1 MKMIKIEGV
10 TKSIKGSMVLENV
23 SMTAESGVVT
33 GLSGINGSG
42 KTMLMRVIAA
52 LVKPSDGMVEIDGKL
67 LWRDMAFPDSVGVLI
82 ENPAFLDTY
91 TGFAN
96 LEMIASIRNRVGKDR
111 IGEVIRKVGLDPDDK
126 KKYRKYSLGMKQRL
140 GIAAAIL
147 EEPEIVLL
155 DEPTNALDSAGVD
168 ILKDIVFEEKARGAT
183 VVITCHDQVILHEL
197 ADKVYFME
205 SGRIVGYEDVGEEV
219 GGVE

>member
-67 LWRDMAFPDSVGVLI
+67 LWRDMAFPDSVGALI

-96 LEMIASIRNRVGKDR
+96 LEMIASIRNRGGKDR